1 MFAAN
6 SLPRR
11 NAVSFPFSA
20 TVADHGREFFFK
32 RGGGYRSLLSWAGR
46 FGSVEGGNVIW
57 VSKMRRG
64 QSTPLPSP
72 RRAIVQGFRF
82 MSLRTC
88 ATRWRG
94 GDSAG
99 IYIYIKAGDAE
110 GNSKDDRPLLFRTTT
125 TKRAPWRRPAV
136 SQGRRVK
143 ERVYSSM
150 PPYFPSSLP
159 HFVSRLLPPR

>member
-20 TVADHGREFFFK
+20 TVADHRREFFFT

-99 IYIYIKAGDAE
+99 IYIYIYK
-110 GNSKDDRPLLFRTTT
+110 S
-125 TKRAPWRRPAV
+125 WRRGREFEGRSAAPV
-136 SQGRRVK
+136 SNNDHEEGTVTTPGGFTGTPRQRA
-143 ERVYSSM
+143 
-150 PPYFPSSLP
+150 
-159 HFVSRLLPPR
+159 RL